1 MSDEILIVGEEEK
14 VEVPL
19 PEQEEEIG
27 EIEVEYTS
35 RSEYISSAYSAISAV
50 EGMDTQIMSKEDAKR
65 VRRIIRKSLMIIDD
79 CITEMYDE
87 LYEKDEDENE

>member
-1 MSDEILIVGEEEK
+1 MSDEILIVREEEK

-35 RSEYISSAYSAISAV
+35 RAEYISSAYSAISAV

>member
-1 MSDEILIVGEEEK
+1 MSEEILIVGEEGME
-14 VEVPL
+14 EQPL
-19 PEQEEEIG
+19 PEQDEIN

-35 RSEYISSAYSAISAV
+35 RAEYISSAYSAISAV

-65 VRRIIRKSLMIIDD
+65 VKRIIRKSLMIIDD

>member
-35 RSEYISSAYSAISAV
+35 RAEYISSAYSAISAV